1 LGTFGWRT
9 IGTTPAKTTGELD
22 VSDSTIA
29 AKLDED
35 MKAGMRAK
43 DQARVA
49 VVRQIRA
56 KAQEATNAPDFKG
69 PADDAFYQKV
79 ITSYVR
85 MIEKGLSDLAAAG
98 ERGNALRDSYRA
110 EITYLQQFLPKML
123 SPDETAAIVKQTIAS
138 VGAREAK
145 DVGKVLGAIM
155 KQHKGAVDPTLT
167 RKLVEE
173 ALKV

>member
-1 LGTFGWRT
+1 M
-9 IGTTPAKTTGELD
+9 
-22 VSDSTIA
+22 SDGIIA
-29 AKLDED
+29 TKLDQD
-35 MKAGMRAK
+35 LKAGMRAK

-56 KAQEATNAPDFKG
+56 KTQEAMNAPDFKG

-79 ITSYVR
+79 IGSYVR
-85 MIEKGLSDLAAAG
+85 MIEKGLVELENAG

-110 EITYLQQFLPKML
+110 EIAYLQQFLPKML
-123 SPDETAAIVKQTIAS
+123 SPDETAKIVEQTIAS
-138 VGAREAK
+138 VGARELK

-155 KQHKGAVDPTLT
+155 KQHKGEVDPTLT

-173 ALKV
+173 ALKS